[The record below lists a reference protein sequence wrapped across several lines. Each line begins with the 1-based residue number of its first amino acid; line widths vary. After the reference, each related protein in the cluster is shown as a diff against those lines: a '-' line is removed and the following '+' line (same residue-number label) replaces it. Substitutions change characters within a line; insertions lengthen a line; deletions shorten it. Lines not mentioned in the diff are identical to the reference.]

1 MAGNINKVFLI
12 GRLGVDPELKYTAQ
26 GTSVTSFNLATN
38 ESYTDK
44 SGNRVE
50 QTEWHR
56 VVAWQK
62 QAETVCQFLKK
73 GALVFVEGRLQTR
86 KWQDQQGQ
94 NRYITEVV
102 AQHVVF
108 LDSKR
113 TMEEH
118 VGGVS
123 DGFVSSARDEFHIN
137 EGNNPRASS
146 GIVGSIEDPLRE
158 RELPF

>member
-12 GRLGVDPELKYTAQ
+12 GRLGADPELKYTAQ
-26 GTSVTSFNLATN
+26 GTPVTSFKLATN

-44 SGNRVE
+44 TGNKAE

-73 GALVFVEGRLQTR
+73 GALVLVEGRLQTR

-94 NRYITEVV
+94 NRYTTEVV
-102 AQHVVF
+102 AHHVVF

-113 TMEEH
+113 TEH

-123 DGFVSSARDEFHIN
+123 DGFLSSVHDEFHIN

-146 GIVGSIEDPLRE
+146 GLADPIENPLRE